1 MTISPPKTDEDYAD
15 RSADCQAAMDAAF
28 LALRTAGEEA
38 GWTEDDVAI
47 ALLELARG
55 NIKGMMEDRTML
67 GTIEVARWTGV
78 LGAEGAHF
86 IAPSSLRRKPL

>member
-1 MTISPPKTDEDYAD
+1 MTGISPPKTTEDYAN

-55 NIKGMMEDRTML
+55 NIKGMMEDRKML
-67 GTIEVARWTGV
+67 GTIEVARWTGT
-78 LGAEGAHF
+78 LGPEGTPF
-86 IAPSSLRRKPL
+86 RRPPPRR